1 VRQIEEHV
9 RNTVGWSATTGQV
22 EPWVY
27 KQMTQTLMLDET
39 LRERLIALNPVAASK
54 VVKRLIEAHERQYWT
69 PDAATAEALLQAS
82 EDLEDRIE
90 GIGTEV
96 AA

>member
-1 VRQIEEHV
+1 I
-9 RNTVGWSATTGQV
+9 
-22 EPWVY
+22 Y

-54 VVKRLIEAHERQYWT
+54 VVKRLIEAHERQYWK